1 MRKLIKRKIVL
12 WMRGLRFKRE
22 GGLNHPNTTYQGLS
36 LNHYKVRTYFHLFA
50 LSMKY
55 EPGPIFAL
63 VSLFNMNK
71 INDNGRQ
78 KNNFCLG
85 YCKFASFCQNIKK
98 RKICKTHNASNMF
111 RYLASHQRRFIT
123 KRVFENFE
131 NYNIIK
137 NKKIWL

>member
-85 YCKFASFCQNIKK
+85 YCKFRPKYKK
-98 RKICKTHNASNMF
+98 NAKSAN
-111 RYLASHQRRFIT
+111 S
-123 KRVFENFE
+123 
-131 NYNIIK
+131 
-137 NKKIWL
+137 